1 MAPTVFVDLD
11 LIDRTSCMSV
21 KSSPAG
27 YGLGLGLGLSLSK
40 GCGLGLGLGLSKG
53 CSLGGTS
60 ERCFHGRG

>member
-27 YGLGLGLGLSLSK
+27 YGLGLSLSK
-40 GCGLGLGLGLSKG
+40 GCGLGLGLGLGLSKG